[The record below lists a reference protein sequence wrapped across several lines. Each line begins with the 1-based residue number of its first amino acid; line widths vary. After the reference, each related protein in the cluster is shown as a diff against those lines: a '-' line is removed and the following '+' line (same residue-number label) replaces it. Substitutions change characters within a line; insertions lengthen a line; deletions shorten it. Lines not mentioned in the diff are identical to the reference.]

1 MPEQPVDTEAP
12 TAPDTPADVP
22 LITATSLEF
31 EQIFKQMVAM
41 ELARGPLPYRRRRK
55 LMRYASQIDIK
66 PFRASLLIAEAERE
80 AGLATP
86 IERVEPDDFDALLHP
101 ERWPIWFKLTVG
113 LIIAVLVDVVVLRAL
128 GW

>member
-1 MPEQPVDTEAP
+1 MPEQHADTEP
-12 TAPDTPADVP
+12 TASTEPTTDVP
-22 LITATSLEF
+22 PITATSLEF

-41 ELARGPLPYRRRRK
+41 ELARGALPYRRRRK
-55 LMRYASQIDIK
+55 LMRYAAQIDIK

-86 IERVEPDDFDALLHP
+86 IEKVEPDDFDALVHP

-113 LIIAVLVDVVVLRAL
+113 LIIAMLIDVIVLRAL